1 MKSGL
6 YSNKNGKRLD
16 FHLTNKGKSIQWF
29 TPHILDIDMITKKTR
44 KFLWISLFVT
54 PALAIVMIFILL
66 PLFMSLFNSFFEWNQ
81 LLRGKFIAFGNFKKL
96 FSTFPY
102 NERFFN
108 ALKHNGIWFCCTMLI
123 QNSLGLL
130 FGYALS
136 RRIAG
141 HDFFKRIFFIPVLFS
156 IVAVGFLWGMYLKS
170 DGLVNNFLN
179 LLDLSSWRRAWLGD
193 EKTATFAI
201 IATNIWRWVGF
212 PSLVFLAAIDAV
224 DQSCLEAAY
233 LDGVTEHTLFW
244 RIIFPL
250 IIPSVT
256 VIVVLTVI
264 GSLNVFEQIYTMTD
278 LGGGPNYSTDT
289 IGTLFYRTA
298 FGSVDTGN
306 PEIGIGS
313 SIAVI
318 IYILTF
324 CISLVSVAVGK
335 SKETQI

>member
-1 MKSGL
+1 
-6 YSNKNGKRLD
+6 
-16 FHLTNKGKSIQWF
+16 
-29 TPHILDIDMITKKTR
+29 MITSKTS
-44 KFLWISLFVT
+44 KFLWIAFFVT
-54 PALAIVMIFILL
+54 PALLIVSVFILL
-66 PLFMSLFNSFFEWNQ
+66 PLFMSLFNSLFNWNQ
-81 LLRGKFIAFGNFKKL
+81 LLRGTFTGLGNFKKL
-96 FSTFPY
+96 FFTFPY

-130 FGYALS
+130 FGYVLS
-136 RRIAG
+136 RKIAG
-141 HDFFKRIFFIPVLFS
+141 HGVFKRIFFIPVLFS

-170 DGLVNNFLN
+170 DGLVNSFLN
-179 LLDLSSWRRAWLGD
+179 LLDLSSFRRAWLGD
-193 EKTATFAI
+193 ENTATFAI

-212 PSLVFLAAIDAV
+212 PSLVILAAIDSI
-224 DQSCLEAAY
+224 DQSCIEAAY
-233 LDGVTEHTLFW
+233 IDGVSEMGLFW
-244 RIIFPL
+244 KIIFPL

-256 VIVVLTVI
+256 VITVLTVI

-313 SIAVI
+313 TIAVI
-318 IYILTF
+318 IYIMTF
-324 CISLVSVAVGK
+324 CISLVSVAIGK
-335 SKETQI
+335 AKETQV